1 MPATVIVFD
10 MDGVLVDV
18 SDSYR
23 EAICQT
29 VFNFTGRQLSRA
41 DIQEL
46 KNQGGWNNDWEV
58 SHHFI
63 RRFGVEASYEEVVNY
78 FQKIFFGE
86 DGAEGLIRC
95 ERWVAQPGL
104 LERLSARYQ
113 LAIFTGRIRA
123 EVEFTLERFAAGLR
137 FDPVVTT
144 DDVARSKPA
153 PDGLLLIAERTPG
166 QDLWY
171 VGDTVDDLRCACAA
185 GVPFIGVAA
194 PSNPRSAELAA
205 LLRQEGA
212 RAVLEDINQLEAVL
226 A

>member
-1 MPATVIVFD
+1 MAADVIVFD

-29 VFNFTGRQLSRA
+29 VFNFTGRRISRA
-41 DIQEL
+41 DIQDL

-63 RRFGVEASYEEVVNY
+63 RRFGVEVPYGEVVDY
-78 FQKIFFGE
+78 FQRIFFGQ
-86 DGAEGLIRC
+86 DGAEGLIRR
-95 ERWVAQPGL
+95 ERWVARPGL
-104 LERLSARYQ
+104 LEGLSARYQ

-123 EVEFTLERFAAGLR
+123 EVEFTLQRFAAGLR
-137 FDPVVTT
+137 FDPIVTT
-144 DDVARSKPA
+144 DDAVRPKPA
-153 PDGLLLIAERTPG
+153 PDGLLRIAQLAPG
-166 QDLWY
+166 RSLWY
-171 VGDTVDDLRCACAA
+171 VGDTVDDLRCARAA

-194 PSNPRSAELAA
+194 PSNPRAAELAA
-205 LLRQEGA
+205 LLRREGA
-212 RAVLEDINQLEAVL
+212 RAVLDDINQLEAVL

>member
-29 VFNFTGRQLSRA
+29 VFNFTGRRLARA
-41 DIQEL
+41 DIQDL

-58 SHHFI
+58 SHYFI
-63 RRFGVEASYEEVVNY
+63 RRFGAEVRYEEVVDY

-86 DGAEGLIRC
+86 DGSEGLIRR

-104 LERLSARYQ
+104 LERLSARCQ

-123 EVEFTLERFAAGLR
+123 EVEFTLDRFARGLR
-137 FDPVVTT
+137 FDPIVTT

-153 PDGLLLIAERTPG
+153 PDGLLLIAERAPG
-166 QDLWY
+166 RDLWY
-171 VGDTVDDLRCACAA
+171 VGDTVDDLRCARAA
-185 GVPFIGVAA
+185 GVPFIGVASPA
-194 PSNPRSAELAA
+194 NPRAAELAA
-205 LLRQEGA
+205 LLLQEGA
-212 RAVLEDINQLEAVL
+212 RAVLDHINQLEAVFP
-226 A
+226 

>member
-29 VFNFTGRQLSRA
+29 VFNFTGRRLARA
-41 DIQEL
+41 DIQDL

-58 SHHFI
+58 SHYFI
-63 RRFGVEASYEEVVNY
+63 RRFGAEVRYEEVVDY

-86 DGAEGLIRC
+86 DGSEGLIRR

-104 LERLSARYQ
+104 LERLSARCQ

-123 EVEFTLERFAAGLR
+123 EVEFTLDRFARGLR
-137 FDPVVTT
+137 FDPIVTT

-153 PDGLLLIAERTPG
+153 PDGLLLIAERAPG
-166 QDLWY
+166 RDLWY
-171 VGDTVDDLRCACAA
+171 VGDTVDDLRCARAA
-185 GVPFIGVAA
+185 GVPFIGVASPA
-194 PSNPRSAELAA
+194 NPRAAELAA
-205 LLRQEGA
+205 LLLQEGA
-212 RAVLEDINQLEAVL
+212 RAVLDDINQLEAVFP
-226 A
+226 